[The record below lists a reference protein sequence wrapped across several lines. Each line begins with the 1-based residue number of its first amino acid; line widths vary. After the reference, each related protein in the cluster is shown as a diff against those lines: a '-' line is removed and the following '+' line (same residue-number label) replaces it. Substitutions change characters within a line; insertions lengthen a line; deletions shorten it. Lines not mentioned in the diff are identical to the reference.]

1 MSEPIVQLK
10 GITKQYVNG
19 DVVTEVLK
27 GITLDVRSGEFVS
40 LMGPS
45 GSGKS
50 TLMHIVSLL
59 DRQTGGTYRFDGQDV
74 GGLSDAERAKL
85 RLGKIGFVFQA
96 FHLLPRL
103 NAVENVA
110 LPLVYAS
117 VPAAERKA
125 RARKALAD
133 VGLSERADFLPNQ
146 LSGGQKQ
153 RVAIARALVNDP
165 SVIFADEPTGNLD
178 SVSSVQ
184 VLEILRDLSKKH
196 GRTVVMVTHEEEAA
210 AYSDRRIR
218 IRDGHMIDGK

>member
-133 VGLSERADFLPNQ
+133 
-146 LSGGQKQ
+146 
-153 RVAIARALVNDP
+153 
-165 SVIFADEPTGNLD
+165 
-178 SVSSVQ
+178 
-184 VLEILRDLSKKH
+184 
-196 GRTVVMVTHEEEAA
+196 
-210 AYSDRRIR
+210 
-218 IRDGHMIDGK
+218 